1 MRRRLF
7 WSIAG
12 VSMVMGSLVL
22 LAALYSSQR
31 AAVDA
36 TERELERAAT
46 EVVAI
51 IEESISAGEIRPAA
65 LVEVIALLEEDR
77 FVSLLARLE
86 TAAGGSELSF
96 GVVAPNGEFLTNGPL
111 FERLNVDL
119 AEVIPGESYFYETD
133 TEMVAITGSQLPVRD
148 LDLVFVAGLAR
159 STPVVQLADRS
170 GTVFAIFLVMIM
182 VSAVVARLLS
192 DSILRRLGPLAT
204 ASRSLAAGDLTARV
218 PDLGDAELEDL
229 VEAFN
234 EMAEDLGESRIRER
248 EFLLGVGHDLR
259 TPLTTIAGYSEA
271 LESGELDDEEV
282 RRIGGVLGVQSRQLS
297 RLIEDISLL
306 ARLEQ
311 PEFDLRFE
319 SVDLPA
325 HVTEVVESF
334 QRRSEE
340 MHVDLTIEAEPA
352 EEIETDPDRVA
363 QITFNLL
370 ENALRFTPAHG
381 TVTVRVRTTEN
392 GAVKLEV
399 EDTGSGISE
408 ADLPMIFDR
417 HFVAG
422 QRHIRNEGTGLGLS
436 IVSGLAE
443 RLGGSVHAASTKG
456 MGTTITVLIPDRSSP
471 ESQQAERTPVR
482 G

>member
-36 TERELERAAT
+36 TQRELERAAT

-51 IEESISAGEIRPAA
+51 IEESISVGESRPAA
-65 LVEVIALLEEDR
+65 LVEVIALLEQDR

-111 FERLNVDL
+111 FERLKVDL
-119 AEVIPGESYFYETD
+119 AEVVPGESKFYETA
-133 TEMVAITGSQLPVRD
+133 TEMVVITGSQLPVRD
-148 LDLVFVAGLAR
+148 FDFVFVAGLAR

-170 GTVFAIFLVMIM
+170 GTVVAIFLVMIL

-192 DSILRRLGPLAT
+192 DSILRRLEPLAT

-218 PDLGDAELEDL
+218 PDLGDPELEDL

-271 LESGELDDEEV
+271 LESGEVDAEEV
-282 RRIGGVLGVQSRQLS
+282 QRIGGVLGVQSRQLS

-325 HVTEVVESF
+325 HITEMVEGF
-334 QRRSEE
+334 HRRSAELS
-340 MHVDLTIEAEPA
+340 VDLVIEAEPA

-370 ENALRFTPAHG
+370 ENAFRFTPAHG
-381 TVTVRVRTTEN
+381 MVTVRVSPTEN
-392 GAVKLEV
+392 GAVKLQV
-399 EDTGSGISE
+399 EDTGSGINE

-436 IVSGLAE
+436 IVQGLAE
-443 RLGGSVHAASTKG
+443 RLGGSVQAESTKG
-456 MGTTITVLIPDRSSP
+456 VGTTITVVIPDRGKS
-471 ESQQAERTPVR
+471 
-482 G
+482 

>member
-36 TERELERAAT
+36 TKRELQRAAT

-51 IEESISAGEIRPAA
+51 IEDTISAGESRPAA
-65 LVEVIALLEEDR
+65 LADLIALLDENR

-96 GVVAPNGEFLTNGPL
+96 GAVAPNGEFFTNGPL
-111 FERLNVDL
+111 FERLHVDL
-119 AEVIPGESYFYETD
+119 SNVMPGDSRFFETE
-133 TEMVAITGSQLPVRD
+133 TEIAVTTGSLLPLRD
-148 LDLVFVAGLAR
+148 FDLVFIAGLAR

-170 GTVFAIFLVMIM
+170 GAVVAIFLVMIL
-182 VSAVVARLLS
+182 VSAIVARLLS
-192 DSILRRLGPLAT
+192 NSILRRLEPLAT
-204 ASRSLAAGDLTARV
+204 ASRSLAAGDLATRV
-218 PDLGDAELEDL
+218 PDLGDPELDDL

-234 EMAEDLGESRIRER
+234 EMAEELGESRIRER

-271 LESGELDDEEV
+271 LEAGEVDDEEV

-311 PEFDLRFE
+311 PEFDLRLE

-325 HVTEVVESF
+325 HVREMVDGF

-340 MHVDLTIEAEPA
+340 LDVNLVVETESAEP
-352 EEIETDPDRVA
+352 IETDPDRVA
-363 QITFNLL
+363 QIAFNLV

-381 TVTVRVRTTEN
+381 TVTVRIGPTEN

-399 EDTGSGISE
+399 EDTGSGINE

-422 QRHIRNEGTGLGLS
+422 QRHIRNEGSGLGLS
-436 IVSGLAE
+436 IVEGLAE
-443 RLGGSVHAASTKG
+443 RLGGSVQAESTKG
-456 MGTTITVLIPDRSSP
+456 VGTTITVVIPNGK
-471 ESQQAERTPVR
+471 EA
-482 G
+482 

>member
-1 MRRRLF
+1 
-7 WSIAG
+7 
-12 VSMVMGSLVL
+12 V
-22 LAALYSSQR
+22 
-31 AAVDA
+31 
-36 TERELERAAT
+36 
-46 EVVAI
+46 
-51 IEESISAGEIRPAA
+51 
-65 LVEVIALLEEDR
+65 
-77 FVSLLARLE
+77 
-86 TAAGGSELSF
+86 
-96 GVVAPNGEFLTNGPL
+96 
-111 FERLNVDL
+111 
-119 AEVIPGESYFYETD
+119 PGESYFYETE
-133 TEMVAITGSQLPVRD
+133 TEITVITGSQLPVGGV
-148 LDLVFVAGLAR
+148 DLVFVAGLAR

-170 GTVFAIFLVMIM
+170 GTVVAIFLVMIL
-182 VSAVVARLLS
+182 VSAIVARLLS
-192 DSILRRLGPLAT
+192 NSILRRLEPLAA
-204 ASRSLAAGDLTARV
+204 ASRSLAAGDLATRV
-218 PDLGDAELEDL
+218 PDLGDPELDDL

-234 EMAEDLGESRIRER
+234 EMAEELGESRVRER

-271 LESGELDDEEV
+271 LEAGEVDDEEV

-325 HVTEVVESF
+325 HVREMVDGF

-340 MHVDLTIEAEPA
+340 LDVDLVVETESAEP
-352 EEIETDPDRVA
+352 IETDPDRVA
-363 QITFNLL
+363 QIAFNLV

-381 TVTVRVRTTEN
+381 TVTVRIGPTEN

-399 EDTGSGISE
+399 EDTGSGINE

-436 IVSGLAE
+436 IVEGLAE
-443 RLGGSVHAASTKG
+443 RLGGSVQAESTKG
-456 MGTTITVLIPDRSSP
+456 VGTTITVVIPNGK
-471 ESQQAERTPVR
+471 EA
-482 G
+482 

>member
-1 MRRRLF
+1 
-7 WSIAG
+7 
-12 VSMVMGSLVL
+12 MV
-22 LAALYSSQR
+22 
-31 AAVDA
+31 
-36 TERELERAAT
+36 
-46 EVVAI
+46 
-51 IEESISAGEIRPAA
+51 
-65 LVEVIALLEEDR
+65 
-77 FVSLLARLE
+77 
-86 TAAGGSELSF
+86 
-96 GVVAPNGEFLTNGPL
+96 
-111 FERLNVDL
+111 
-119 AEVIPGESYFYETD
+119 
-133 TEMVAITGSQLPVRD
+133 
-148 LDLVFVAGLAR
+148 
-159 STPVVQLADRS
+159 
-170 GTVFAIFLVMIM
+170 AIFLVMIL

-192 DSILRRLGPLAT
+192 DSILRRLEPLAT

-218 PDLGDAELEDL
+218 PDLGDAELEEL
-229 VEAFN
+229 VDAFN
-234 EMAEDLGESRIRER
+234 EMAEDLGESRVRER

-271 LESGELDDEEV
+271 LESGEVEDEEV
-282 RRIGGVLGVQSRQLS
+282 QRIGGVIGVQSRQLS

-325 HVTEVVESF
+325 HITEMVEGF

-340 MHVDLTIEAEPA
+340 LNVELIIETEPA

-381 TVTVRVRTTEN
+381 TVTVRVQSTEN
-392 GAVKLEV
+392 GAVTLEV

-436 IVSGLAE
+436 IVQGLAE
-443 RLGGSVHAASTKG
+443 RLGGSVQAESTKG
-456 MGTTITVLIPDRSSP
+456 VGTTITVVIPDRGSP
-471 ESQQAERTPVR
+471 ENSVGGAPPVR

>member
-1 MRRRLF
+1 
-7 WSIAG
+7 
-12 VSMVMGSLVL
+12 MVMGSLVL

-36 TERELERAAT
+36 TRRELERATT

-51 IEESISAGEIRPAA
+51 LEESIAVGEARPAA
-65 LVEVIALLEEDR
+65 LAELIALLGEDR

-96 GVVAPNGEFLTNGPL
+96 GAVAPNGEFLTNGPL
-111 FERLNVDL
+111 FERLNFDL
-119 AEVIPGESYFYETD
+119 GEVVPGESYFYETES
-133 TEMVAITGSQLPVRD
+133 EMVAITGRTLPVRD
-148 LDLVFVAGLAR
+148 VDLVFVAALAR

-170 GTVFAIFLVMIM
+170 GTVVAIFLVMIL

-192 DSILRRLGPLAT
+192 DSILRRLDPLAT
-204 ASRSLAAGDLTARV
+204 ASRSLAAGDLSTRV
-218 PDLGDAELEDL
+218 PDLGDPELEDL

-234 EMAEDLGESRIRER
+234 DMAEDLGESRIRER

-271 LESGELDDEEV
+271 LESGEVDIEEV

-325 HVTEVVESF
+325 HVQEIVEGF
-334 QRRSEE
+334 QRRSEDLN
-340 MHVDLTIEAEPA
+340 VDLVVETEAAAP
-352 EEIETDPDRVA
+352 IETDPDRVA
-363 QITFNLL
+363 QIAYNLV

-381 TVTVRVRTTEN
+381 TVTVRVGPTN
-392 GAVKLEV
+392 DSAVKLEV
-399 EDTGSGISE
+399 EDTGSGINE

-436 IVSGLAE
+436 IVEGLAE
-443 RLGGSVHAASTKG
+443 RLGGSVRAESTKG
-456 MGTTITVLIPDRSSP
+456 VGTTITVVIPD
-471 ESQQAERTPVR
+471 QAKV
-482 G
+482 